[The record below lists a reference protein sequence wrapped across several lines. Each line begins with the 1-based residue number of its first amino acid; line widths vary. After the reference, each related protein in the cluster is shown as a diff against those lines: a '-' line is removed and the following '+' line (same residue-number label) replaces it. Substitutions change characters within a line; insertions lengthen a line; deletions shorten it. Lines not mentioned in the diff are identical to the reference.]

1 MSSAKHLVVFCE
13 GQTEQGFCVKV
24 LQPHLFPQGDGTVY
38 TIPVGEMD
46 HHHLYG
52 IGKRT
57 KFARVRKFILNTIK
71 QRQGKNVYF
80 TTLIDLYAL
89 PADFPGK
96 DANVRNPA
104 DPAPYVCA
112 LEEALRQSIGYYR
125 IPEYDGRKS
134 SAGPDIAAYIGI
146 ATIRVKCPHF
156 HLWLVQLENLQWE

>member
-1 MSSAKHLVVFCE
+1 M
-13 GQTEQGFCVKV
+13 EQFT
-24 LQPHLFPQGDGTVY
+24 PFPSVRWTT
-38 TIPVGEMD
+38 TIYMASGSEQNS
-46 HHHLYG
+46 
-52 IGKRT
+52 RT
-57 KFARVRKFILNTIK
+57 FRKFILNTIK